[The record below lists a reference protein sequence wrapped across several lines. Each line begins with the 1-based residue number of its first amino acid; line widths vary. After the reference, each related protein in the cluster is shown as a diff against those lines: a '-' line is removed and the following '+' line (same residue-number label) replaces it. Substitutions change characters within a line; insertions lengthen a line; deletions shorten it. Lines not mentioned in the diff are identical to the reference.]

1 MFSFFKKNN
10 NEVISENELKAFLS
24 GEVVPIEMVPDEVF
38 SKKILGD
45 GLAIIPQDNVVLAP
59 VSAEISL
66 VMTDSKHACGLRLS
80 NGMELLIHVGL
91 DTVDM
96 NGDGFELFIKEGRKV
111 KAGDPLIK
119 FDPSKI
125 KAAGHSAI
133 TIMAITEQAT
143 DSKITM
149 LTGMYAKAG
158 ETSILSIE

>member
-1 MFSFFKKNN
+1 MFSFLKKNN
-10 NEVISENELKAFLS
+10 ELISENELKAFLS

-45 GLAIIPQDNVVLAP
+45 GLAIIPQDNVVIAP

-66 VMTDSKHACGLRLS
+66 VMTDSKHACGLHLS
-80 NGMELLIHVGL
+80 NGIELLIHVGL

-96 NGDGFELFIKEGRKV
+96 NGDGFELFIKEGSKV

-119 FDPSKI
+119 FDPIKI

-133 TIMAITEQAT
+133 TIMVITELPT
-143 DSKITM
+143 NYKTTM
-149 LTGMYAKAG
+149 HTGMFAKAG
-158 ETSILSIE
+158 KTSIISVE